1 MPETVKNNRNL
12 IIGISLLI
20 VGIIGLSALSGMR
33 PAMGGMM
40 GGGTMMMD
48 RTGMK
53 EMMKIMMGAQLP
65 PGINPENLPDPQSTG
80 AQLLAQYCTQCHEL
94 PGPGMHTADEWPSV
108 DDRMNR
114 RMRMMSGMMHD
125 IKAPADNELRTIVA
139 YLQRHAQKPMDKT
152 KYTDLNT
159 PAGKS
164 FEVMCSQCHALP
176 DPKQHT
182 SDEWQGVVGRMA
194 QNMKTMGKPI
204 PDRETLETVVEY
216 MQRHAR

>member
-1 MPETVKNNRNL
+1 
-12 IIGISLLI
+12 
-20 VGIIGLSALSGMR
+20 
-33 PAMGGMM
+33 M
-40 GGGTMMMD
+40 GGGMMMD
-48 RTGMK
+48 RQDMK
-53 EMMKIMMGAQLP
+53 EMMKGMMGAQLP
-65 PGINPENLPDPQSTG
+65 PGINPENLPEPQSTG

-114 RMRMMSGMMHD
+114 RMRMMGGMMHD
-125 IKAPADNELRTIVA
+125 IKAPADNEFRTLVA
-139 YLQRHAQKPMDKT
+139 YLQRYAQKPMDKT

-182 SDEWQGVVGRMA
+182 GDEWPGVVERMT
-194 QNMKTMGKPI
+194 QNMKTMGNPV
-204 PDRETLETVVEY
+204 PDRKTLGTVVEY